1 MPKSLKIS
9 IWIVSGIVGVVVLL
23 AAAGSFFFDANA
35 FKPQLEAAASRAMGM
50 KVQVEGNVS
59 VGFFPGVRI
68 TLEGV
73 RVSNR
78 GIEVGSAQQAKLGIG
93 LLPLLKKEVQVRTVS
108 LKNAKLTVER
118 DRHGVFSFENTEKPK
133 GTPRTLDLAGL
144 SAMHATVLYVDKQSG
159 KELEASDCKLDASR
173 LRLTGTVGTDMMKHV
188 HVTADMACARVS
200 TKDFVVSDVKLSAQ
214 GENGIFHLKPVSM
227 QVFSGQGSGQ
237 VHADFSGQVPQW
249 QVQYSLAKFRVEE
262 FLQPLKPKQ
271 AVKGFMDF
279 SVKLSMQGKTQK
291 ALHQTAVGEASLR
304 GENLMLA
311 GRDLDRELA
320 RYASTQSFNLVDAG
334 ALFFAGPMGLA
345 VTKGYDF
352 ANLFRGQE
360 GSSPI
365 RILVSEWKVEHGIA
379 VAQDVAMA
387 TNENRLALK
396 GGLDFVNKRYAHVTV
411 AIVDAQGCTLVRQKI
426 RGPFGKPVV
435 EKPNIIKAIA
445 GPAVNLLAKTK
456 DIITGRR
463 CELFY
468 SGSVTPPG

>member
-9 IWIVSGIVGVVVLL
+9 IWVASGIAGALALL
-23 AAAGSFFFDANA
+23 AAAVILFLDANA
-35 FKPQLEAAASRAMGM
+35 FKPQLEAAASRAMEM
-50 KVQVEGNVS
+50 QVQVEGNVS
-59 VGFFPGVRI
+59 VGFFPGVHI

-73 RVSNR
+73 QVRNR
-78 GIEVGSAQQAKLGIG
+78 GIEVGTAQQAKLGIE
-93 LLPLLKKEVQVRTVS
+93 LLPLFRKEVQVTTVS
-108 LKNAKLTVER
+108 FKNARLTIER
-118 DRHGVFSFENTEKPK
+118 DRHGVFSFENMEKPK
-133 GTPRTLDLAGL
+133 GTPRTLDLARL
-144 SAMHATVLYVDKQSG
+144 SAVHATVLYVDKQSG
-159 KELEASDCKLDASR
+159 KELEARDCKLEASR
-173 LRLTGTVGTDMMKHV
+173 LRLTGTPGTDMMKHV
-188 HVTADMACARVS
+188 HVAADMACVRVS
-200 TKDFVVSDVKLSAQ
+200 SKDFVASDIKLSVQ
-214 GENGIFHLKPVSM
+214 GENGIFHLKSVSM

-237 VHADFSGQVPQW
+237 VDADFSGQVPHW
-249 QVQYSLAKFRVEE
+249 RVQYSLTKFRVEE

-279 SVKLSMQGKTQK
+279 SVKLTMQGKTQK

-304 GENLMLA
+304 GENLMLV

-360 GSSPI
+360 GNSSI
-365 RILVSEWKVEHGIA
+365 RMLVSEWKVEHGVA

-396 GGLDFVNKRYAHVTV
+396 GGLDFVNKRYDHVTV

-445 GPAVNLLAKTK
+445 GPAVKLLTKTK
-456 DIITGRR
+456 EIFTGRR

-468 SGSVTPPG
+468 SGSVTAPG